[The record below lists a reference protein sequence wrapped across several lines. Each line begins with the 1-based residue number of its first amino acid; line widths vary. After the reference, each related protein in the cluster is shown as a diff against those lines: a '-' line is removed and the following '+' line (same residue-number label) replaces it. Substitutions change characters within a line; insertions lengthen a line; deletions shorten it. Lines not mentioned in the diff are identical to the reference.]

1 MNFPGLISQIF
12 IFCIVLMAPQPS
24 FAQEV
29 KLNLPSQVNMSFDPF
44 SGFSI
49 AETVKVSIV
58 NSGLEP
64 LDTRLIITP
73 QIGNEFVLLRDSE
86 TLSFEIN
93 SSLGSTGHASF
104 EAPISLPANSSEVA
118 LDLNITIYEGQYAD
132 PGELQQDLSFMIID
146 AATLIPL
153 SEEMSM
159 RLAANIP
166 VRAQVNLAGTSA
178 GFSNGVTNARVDFG
192 RLKSFDSR
200 MINLQVRG
208 NSDLDITM
216 TSENAGYLINSQ
228 TSNSAKLPYSITMDG
243 IQSDLVKPLILSRRP
258 ARSLNGSSFPV
269 TITIGVV
276 DISLPEGRYQDMIT
290 IDVNPR

>member
-1 MNFPGLISQIF
+1 MKFPGLISQIF

-93 SSLGSTGHASF
+93 SSLGSTGYASF
-104 EAPISLPANSSEVA
+104 EAPLFLPANSSEVT

-178 GFSNGVTNARVDFG
+178 EFSNGVTNARVDFG

-258 ARSLNGSSFPV
+258 VRSLNGSSFPV
-269 TITIGVV
+269 TITIGDV